1 MIALDSNVALNNVER
16 MKISTLEIKRLS
28 VLTIS
33 LQVYVSYKSVV
44 FFALSELLFS
54 CMFQLFSL
62 LLRNLFLFQALS
74 GVGERIQTVANITKN
89 TALSAAINTQFLVQI
104 GIFTAV
110 PMVLGFILEQG
121 FLRVNMDLNSF
132 FFFFHL
138 FIFLFIGAL

>member
-1 MIALDSNVALNNVER
+1 MIALDSNVALNIVER

-28 VLTIS
+28 VLAIS

-62 LLRNLFLFQALS
+62 LLRNLFPFQALS

-121 FLRVNMDLNSF
+121 FLRVNMDLN
-132 FFFFHL
+132 FFFHL
-138 FIFLFIGAL
+138 FI